1 MKTLKKDWKLGAAVG
16 TALSLGSAGA
26 IAGPHGFDLHNV
38 LNGASAAM
46 AGTSIAHVE
55 DPVSAV
61 FGNPATLTT
70 YYGGTNFMF
79 GATFYMPR
87 ATMVHDGSAGHAVAN
102 FGEHGDTNSTATV
115 VATQASNGA
124 GTSMS
129 TAEAIAAFEL
139 TNNGSVGAVG
149 NVGTTFGFDST
160 SKADIYAVPQVAVTQ
175 DLSGLGIPGVLGVG
189 VTATSGIGVDY
200 KHTSNSLG
208 AAAELIN
215 LGVNAGIGMKMSDT
229 LDVGVS
235 MTITYAMLEAG
246 ITGSGGM
253 THDIGFRGTLGARKK
268 MNDNMTIGLY
278 YQTEQEHQYD
288 NLHVTSM
295 HGSDPF
301 SAIGGITG
309 TVNMECNG
317 DSVTSSVG
325 VCRQD
330 LEVEQPWNVGLGVSM
345 DMGNG
350 LLVMADVT
358 HKAWSDAKFFNEFY
372 DDQNVVSIGLQKTM
386 GNLKLRAGYGYADDP
401 LLSTVKVGQEVASIG
416 LVNSE
421 GVAVS
426 SPMYGIFMS
435 YFQAM
440 ETPVIYKHRI
450 AVGLGVENF
459 LGVPFLSLDTHAAIQ
474 LEEDKC
480 FGSGQAGQSTSTG
493 YYNNATI
500 GVALAG
506 GLAARGC
513 TSSDHS
519 KATVSSMHVGGAL
532 TWSF

>member
-1 MKTLKKDWKLGAAVG
+1 
-16 TALSLGSAGA
+16 
-26 IAGPHGFDLHNV
+26 
-38 LNGASAAM
+38 
-46 AGTSIAHVE
+46 
-55 DPVSAV
+55 
-61 FGNPATLTT
+61 
-70 YYGGTNFMF
+70 MF

-87 ATMVHDGSAGHAVAN
+87 ATMVHDGSAGNAVAN
-102 FGEHGDTNSTATV
+102 FGDETTTGSTAHTV
-115 VATQASNGA
+115 
-124 GTSMS
+124 S
-129 TAEAIAAFEL
+129 TAGSGVLTPSAAAALYDL
-139 TNNGSVGAVG
+139 TNNGGVSPDTATSTSFAF
-149 NVGTTFGFDST
+149 NST
-160 SKADIYAVPQVAVTQ
+160 SKADVYAVPQVAVTQ
-175 DLSGLGIPGVLGVG
+175 DLSGLGIPVVLGVG

-246 ITGSGGM
+246 LTGSGGM
-253 THDIGFRGTLGARKK
+253 THDIGFRGTLGARKH
-268 MNDNMTIGLY
+268 MGPMTVGLY

-295 HGSDPF
+295 HGSSPF
-301 SAIGGITG
+301 SGTDGITG
-309 TVNMECNG
+309 TVNIKCNG
-317 DSVTSSVG
+317 DTVTSSVG

-330 LEVEQPWNVGLGVSM
+330 LEVQQPWNVGLGMSM

-372 DDQNVVSIGLQKTM
+372 DDQNVISIGVQKTM

-401 LLSTVKVGQEVASIG
+401 LLSTVKVGKEVASIG
-416 LVNSE
+416 LVNSQ
-421 GVAVS
+421 GNTVT
-426 SPMYGIFMS
+426 SPMYGLFMS

-440 ETPVIYKHRI
+440 ETPVIYKHRL

-459 LGVPFLSLDTHAAIQ
+459 LGVPFLSLDTHAAVQ

-480 FGSGQAGQSTSTG
+480 FGNGQAGQTTSTG
-493 YYNNATI
+493 YYNDATV
-500 GVALAG
+500 GTALAG
-506 GLAARGC
+506 GLASSGC
-513 TSSDHS
+513 TSNDHT
-519 KATVSSMHVGGAL
+519 KATVSSFHLGGAL

>member
-1 MKTLKKDWKLGAAVG
+1 V
-16 TALSLGSAGA
+16 
-26 IAGPHGFDLHNV
+26 LH
-38 LNGASAAM
+38 GASASF

-87 ATMVHDGSAGHAVAN
+87 ATMVHDGSAGYAV
-102 FGEHGDTNSTATV
+102 GGDASLDGLVTNDG
-115 VATQASNGA
+115 N
-124 GTSMS
+124 
-129 TAEAIAAFEL
+129 IAAL
-139 TNNGSVGAVG
+139 TDSVSDYA
-149 NVGTTFGFDST
+149 FDST
-160 SKADIYAVPQVAVTQ
+160 SKADVYAVPTVAVTQ
-175 DLSGLGIPGVLGVG
+175 DLSGLGIPVVLGVG
-189 VTATSGIGVDY
+189 VSATSGIGVDY

-229 LDVGVS
+229 LDVGVA

-246 ITGSGGM
+246 LTGSGGM
-253 THDIGFRGTLGARKK
+253 THDIGFRGTVGARKS
-268 MNDNMTIGLY
+268 MGPMTIGLY

-295 HGSDPF
+295 DGSAP
-301 SAIGGITG
+301 
-309 TVNMECNG
+309 TVTSSMATVKCNG
-317 DSVTSSVG
+317 DTVAATTG

-330 LEVEQPWNVGLGVSM
+330 VMVQQPANIGLGISM
-345 DMGNG
+345 DMGNNM
-350 LLVMADVT
+350 LVMADVT
-358 HKAWSDAKFFNEFY
+358 HKKWSDAHFFNEFY
-372 DDQNVVSIGLQKTM
+372 DDQNVISVGVQKTM

-401 LLSTVKVGQEVASIG
+401 LLSQVAVGQEIATIG
-416 LVNSE
+416 GVNSN
-421 GVAVS
+421 GKAYT
-426 SPMYGIFMS
+426 SPMYGLFMS

-440 ETPVIYKHRI
+440 ETPVIYKHRV
-450 AVGLGVENF
+450 ALGLGVENF
-459 LGVPFLSLDTHAAIQ
+459 LGVPFLSLDSHVAVQ

-480 FGSGQAGQSTSTG
+480 FGSGQADYTDAFDSSNTAKGT
-493 YYNNATI
+493 
-500 GVALAG
+500 ALAG

-513 TSSDHS
+513 TASDHT
-519 KATVSSMHVGGAL
+519 KATVSSFHLGGAL

>member
-1 MKTLKKDWKLGAAVG
+1 MKTLNKDWKLGAAVG

-87 ATMVHDGSAGHAVAN
+87 ATMVHDGSAGY
-102 FGEHGDTNSTATV
+102 AT
-115 VATQASNGA
+115 S
-124 GTSMS
+124 
-129 TAEAIAAFEL
+129 AAFDGIL
-139 TNNGSVGAVG
+139 TDVNESIATSSRATAVS
-149 NVGTTFGFDST
+149 NFAFNST
-160 SKADIYAVPQVAVTQ
+160 SKADVYAVPQVAVTQ
-175 DLSGLGIPGVLGVG
+175 DLSGLGIPVVLGVG

-200 KHTSNSLG
+200 RHTSNSLG
-208 AAAELIN
+208 AGAELIN

-246 ITGSGGM
+246 LTGSGNQV
-253 THDIGFRGTLGARKK
+253 HDIGFRGTLGARKK
-268 MNDNMTIGLY
+268 IGDATTVAMY
-278 YQTEQEHQYD
+278 YQTEQKHEYD

-295 HGSDPF
+295 TGDTFSSNLSGLTTPTIKCNADGS
-301 SAIGGITG
+301 AAY
-309 TVNMECNG
+309 NNA
-317 DSVTSSVG
+317 

-330 LEVEQPWNVGLGVSM
+330 VEIEQPWNLGIGIAH

-350 LLVMADVT
+350 TLVMMDYT
-358 HKAWSDAKFFNEFY
+358 HKKWSDAKFFNEFY
-372 DDQNVVSIGLQKTM
+372 EDQDVISLGIQKTM
-386 GNLKLRAGYGYADDP
+386 GNMKLRLGYGFADDP
-401 LLSTVKVGQEVASIG
+401 LKNKLTNGVEIATIG
-416 LVNSE
+416 GVNAAGE
-421 GVAVS
+421 TYT
-426 SPMYGIFMS
+426 SPMYGLFMS

-440 ETPVIYKHRI
+440 ETPVIYKHRV
-450 AVGLGVENF
+450 AAGLGVESF
-459 LGVPFLSLDTHAAIQ
+459 LGVPFLSLDTHVALQ

-480 FGSGQAGQSTSTG
+480 FGAGQSQTTDGVTG
-493 YYNNATI
+493 SQTANGVSLTATAD
-500 GVALAG
+500 VA
-506 GLAARGC
+506 GC
-513 TSSDHS
+513 TAADHT
-519 KATVSSMHVGGAL
+519 KATVSSFHLGGAL

>member
-1 MKTLKKDWKLGAAVG
+1 MRKSYMKTFKKDWKLGAAVG

-38 LNGASAAM
+38 LHGASASF

-87 ATMVHDGSAGHAVAN
+87 ATMKHDGSAGY
-102 FGEHGDTNSTATV
+102 
-115 VATQASNGA
+115 
-124 GTSMS
+124 
-129 TAEAIAAFEL
+129 
-139 TNNGSVGAVG
+139 AVG
-149 NVGTTFGFDST
+149 EVASLVDIDEGAAGNTAASYAFDAT
-160 SKADIYAVPQVAVTQ
+160 SKADVYAVPTVAVTQ
-175 DLSGLGIPGVLGVG
+175 DLSGLGIPVVLGVG
-189 VTATSGIGVDY
+189 VSATSGIGVDY
-200 KHTSNSLG
+200 KHSSNSLG

-229 LDVGVS
+229 LDVGVA

-246 ITGSGGM
+246 LTGSGGM

-268 MNDNMTIGLY
+268 MSDAMTVGLY

-288 NLHVTSM
+288 NIHVTSFN
-295 HGSDPF
+295 GNTP
-301 SAIGGITG
+301 AITSTMA
-309 TVNMECNG
+309 TVKCNG
-317 DSVTSSVG
+317 DDVDTTTG

-330 LEVEQPWNVGLGVSM
+330 LEVQQPWNVGLGVSM

-350 LLVMADVT
+350 LMVMGDIT

-372 DDQNVVSIGLQKTM
+372 DDQNVISIGVQKTM

-401 LLSTVKVGQEVASIG
+401 LLSTVKVGQEVATIG
-416 LVNSE
+416 GVNSH
-421 GVAVS
+421 GNAYT
-426 SPMYGIFMS
+426 SPMYGLFMS

-459 LGVPFLSLDTHAAIQ
+459 LGVPFLSLDSHVAVQ

-493 YYNNATI
+493 YYNNATV
-500 GVALAG
+500 GTALAG
-506 GLAARGC
+506 GLASDGC
-513 TSSDHS
+513 TASDHT
-519 KATVSSMHVGGAL
+519 KATVSSFHLGGAL